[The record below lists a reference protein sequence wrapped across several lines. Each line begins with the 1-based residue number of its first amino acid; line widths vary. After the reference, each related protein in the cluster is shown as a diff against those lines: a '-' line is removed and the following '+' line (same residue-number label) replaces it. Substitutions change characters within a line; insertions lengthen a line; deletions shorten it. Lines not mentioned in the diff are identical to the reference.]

1 MGGPT
6 TVEQSRAIP
15 VEVGRAFERTL
26 PAPLPSLFC
35 RRYAVLPPIREV
47 RDQDGV
53 WARAGQTRVVVTTD
67 GGTMREQLTEVESP
81 DFFTYR
87 LSHITGPMRPLVEG
101 IEGRWSFAPV
111 GTGTLVTWRW
121 TIHPRRLGAL
131 LMPVIAALWRGY
143 ARQALEQLS
152 ALLLEP
158 DPPGSAPG

>member
-1 MGGPT
+1 M
-6 TVEQSRAIP
+6 
-15 VEVGRAFERTL
+15 RT
-26 PAPLPSLFC
+26 
-35 RRYAVLPPIREV
+35 
-47 RDQDGV
+47 
-53 WARAGQTRVVVTTD
+53 VVTSD

-131 LMPVIAALWRGY
+131 LMPVIATPIGWP
-143 ARQALEQLS
+143 ARLRICRAR
-152 ALLLEP
+152 
-158 DPPGSAPG
+158 